1 MSSPYSTAIT
11 VYNKK
16 AEDILA
22 KKESTEIPRGMND
35 ISSLQDLRRNI
46 STVIDKASFIAD
58 KIDENQ
64 RGWQTIQ
71 NTMSITERIDD
82 VRTQSTFVKDS
93 EYIENVAELQMYI
106 HSLKQFQR
114 QLDVKLIP
122 APVVTPAS
130 AHPLDMPDIHKLHF
144 LKECLKGRAANAIS
158 DLEEVEANYQPAIAK
173 LQAEFG
179 NSLAIKQSLYH
190 SLQILKP
197 TTGKRDDLRRFADE
211 LDKICSHL
219 TRMGEDLESL
229 LIQELIQDKLPP
241 YLVKIMISSRNSLP
255 TGEIWTTARIRQ
267 KLRSTLN
274 EQEEVF
280 RAEQRI
286 RDLKIG
292 ESFSKNTNYQNHP
305 DKSNSWQENP
315 AKYQPTMSF
324 MATNNVYSQNNQSHS
339 RSNLPRSPRP
349 NLPCLFCDSLEHYG
363 DQCRMDLETRRQ
375 KLRESGRCFRCIHTG
390 HTGNY
395 CPNPVQCKYCL
406 KSNHHPYLCYK
417 NPTATAMQTLKQ
429 KTVKNGIPNA
439 NDIPLGQYNPFAKTR
454 TASTAEIQK
463 SSKHVHFSDENEV
476 TENFPNSNSGMI
488 NTGLTAFAV
497 PDKRLA
503 VLKCSKFPVYT
514 LHDSQNKSTATLFL
528 DDGSTHSYITKK
540 FSQKIGAILGSHCSL
555 NLQAMTNSFHVNVQ
569 ETKVCL
575 DLRTYGQC
583 EFQMLA
589 VEKIADAIPYIIP
602 PSNPDEVTESGCVYQ
617 YSEPDILIG
626 NDYYYDIN
634 PIPIRKLPNGYVLLD
649 SEIGILIGGKGI
661 PSNYLS
667 MTSQLCIPTFDP
679 FSLNISCNSARPLN
693 QIAPYS
699 AAPLRILAQSKLTNN
714 ESVPPGFENVQK
726 VVSLSI
732 PLSSHINSKDS
743 VIFSKMASLIKSH
756 PDKDFSPSLET
767 DIPNQCHEYKT
778 LTKCEDNLTKED
790 ATNTLKENLYIA
802 KCNKEMLLS
811 YGSWKQ
817 SSLSKHPVLPP
828 SHPEKS
834 FYFSTPQNFPHV
846 PTKFEFRRG
855 NAVAKSAA
863 DAAAAQVS
871 TAEAR
876 LKTVKDI
883 VNKIR
888 NLHPKSDQ
896 IAQQVIDQEAEEKRQ
911 EREKKIMEEI
921 QRRQNEANRVGQ
933 AGIEQQQTHQDQIL
947 GQDAVEQSQNQVG
960 TDLVGDTGGYNI
972 AHFHDDTYAQP
983 APGNSDVNCL
993 NLIDRCGDPD
1003 ISARCAGSCG
1013 REVNGDDH
1021 GENCADLHDL
1031 CNHEAYNDLMS
1042 TYCKNSCGK

>member
-1 MSSPYSTAIT
+1 MSGPYSAAIDIA
-11 VYNKK
+11 NKK
-16 AEDILA
+16 A
-22 KKESTEIPRGMND
+22 KELLSDKISTEIPDGMIDVSD
-35 ISSLQDLRRNI
+35 IKSLRRK
-46 STVIDKASFIAD
+46 VIKTIENATFL
-58 KIDENQ
+58 IDEIQDNRQ
-64 RGWQTIQ
+64 HWQTVQ
-71 NTMSITERIDD
+71 HSMLGSERSTDAKSQQTFIDSSQYPETLFQLKSYT
-82 VRTQSTFVKDS
+82 R
-93 EYIENVAELQMYI
+93 EL
-106 HSLKQFQR
+106 KFFR
-114 QLDVKLIP
+114 GELDVT
-122 APVVTPAS
+122 VTPSPNVIPTRPRRLPMLQLPAIALPEFDGKLS
-130 AHPLDMPDIHKLHF
+130 EWPSFWQKYKTMIHDVDTYDMPTVHKLHF

-158 DLEEVEANYQPAIAK
+158 DLEEVEANYQPAINK
-173 LQAEFG
+173 LEAEFG
-179 NSLAIKQSLYH
+179 NPLAIKQSLYH

-219 TRMGEDLESL
+219 IRMGEDLESL
-229 LIQELIQDKLPP
+229 MIQEHIQDKLPP
-241 YLVKIMISSRNSLP
+241 YLVKIMISSRNSLSA
-255 TGEIWTTARIRQ
+255 GEVWTTAKIRQ
-267 KLRSTLN
+267 KLRTTLN

-280 RAEQRI
+280 RAQQRI
-286 RDLKIG
+286 RDLKIDDNA
-292 ESFSKNTNYQNHP
+292 SKNTISHNSKNNSNNFYSSQEEPSNY
-305 DKSNSWQENP
+305 K
-315 AKYQPTMSF
+315 PTMSF

-339 RSNLPRSPRP
+339 HSNLPRSPRP

-429 KTVKNGIPNA
+429 KTAKNGIPNA

-454 TASTAEIQK
+454 TASTPEIQK
-463 SSKHVHFSDENEV
+463 SSKHVRFADENEV
-476 TENFPNSNSGMI
+476 TENFPSSNSGMI

-514 LHDSQNKSTATLFL
+514 LHNSQNKSTATLFL

-555 NLQAMTNSFHVNVQ
+555 NLQAMTNSFPVNVQ

-649 SEIGILIGGKGI
+649 SKIGILIGGKGI

-693 QIAPYS
+693 QIVPYS
-699 AAPLRILAQSKLTNN
+699 AAPLRILAQSNLTNN
-714 ESVPPGFENVQK
+714 ECVPPGFENVQK

-732 PLSSHINSKDS
+732 PLSSHRNSKESD
-743 VIFSKMASLIKSH
+743 IFSKMASLIKSH

-767 DIPNQCHEYKT
+767 DIPNNCHEYKN
-778 LTKCEDNLTKED
+778 LTKCEDKLTKED
-790 ATNTLKENLYIA
+790 ATNTLQENLYIA
-802 KCNKEMLLS
+802 KSNKEMLLS
-811 YGSWKQ
+811 SGSWKK

-834 FYFSTPQNFPHV
+834 GYFPTRQNLSHV
-846 PTKFEFRRG
+846 PTKVVFPRG
-855 NAVAKSAA
+855 NDRTKVFPHTSDPPNNASLCCISSNFYQ
-863 DAAAAQVS
+863 D
-871 TAEAR
+871 EMR
-876 LKTVKDI
+876 LGHKMDTSQMAHSNIRPPRKPPCE
-883 VNKIR
+883 NRTSSRSKI
-888 NLHPKSDQ
+888 LSSKF
-896 IAQQVIDQEAEEKRQ
+896 
-911 EREKKIMEEI
+911 
-921 QRRQNEANRVGQ
+921 
-933 AGIEQQQTHQDQIL
+933 L
-947 GQDAVEQSQNQVG
+947 
-960 TDLVGDTGGYNI
+960 
-972 AHFHDDTYAQP
+972 
-983 APGNSDVNCL
+983 
-993 NLIDRCGDPD
+993 
-1003 ISARCAGSCG
+1003 
-1013 REVNGDDH
+1013 
-1021 GENCADLHDL
+1021 
-1031 CNHEAYNDLMS
+1031 
-1042 TYCKNSCGK
+1042 